1 MFYVLYVV
9 SIDFILKEEDMYGK
23 DGAFMNNSKTQTQNQ
38 RSKYTEDWIPVKAI
52 ENGMIILD
60 NKMRVTGVKIR
71 PRNIF
76 ILEQSVQDNV
86 IIGLK
91 NFYNTVDFD
100 FWLISAD
107 RPVDIS
113 GYLARLQLLY
123 NQTPSP
129 VIRKMINQDI
139 MKANSFMDNNV
150 TDTEYYILFKEKN
163 LEMIQKRL
171 RTIITGLANCG
182 LDSAQTSNDDLRT
195 ILDNFLNGG
204 MKTDFGTVISL

>member
-1 MFYVLYVV
+1 MFYVYCRVCIGFLV
-9 SIDFILKEEDMYGK
+9 KEEDMYGR
-23 DGAFMNNSKTQTQNQ
+23 GGVSMNNLKTKKTQPLK
-38 RSKYTEDWIPVKAI
+38 SKYTESWIPIKAI
-52 ENGMIILD
+52 ENGVILLD

-76 ILEQSVQDNV
+76 ILDGTTQENT
-86 IIGLK
+86 IIALK

-123 NQTPSP
+123 NQATNT
-129 VIRKMINQDI
+129 VIRKLINQDI
-139 MKANSFMDNNV
+139 MKANDFIDNNV

-163 LEMIQKRL
+163 LDLIQKRL

-182 LDSAQTSNDDLRT
+182 LDSSQTSNEDLRV

-204 MKTDFGTVISL
+204 VKTEFGTVVS

>member
-1 MFYVLYVV
+1 MN
-9 SIDFILKEEDMYGK
+9 GK
-23 DGAFMNNSKTQTQNQ
+23 VGALMNNSQEKKEVKNNV
-38 RSKYTEDWIPVKAI
+38 SGKYTESWIPIRAI

-76 ILEQSVQDNV
+76 ILDQVTQENV
-86 IIGLK
+86 IIALK
-91 NFYNTVDFD
+91 NFYNVIDFD
-100 FWLISAD
+100 FWLVSAD

-123 NQTPSP
+123 NQTMSP
-129 VIRKMINQDI
+129 AIRKLINQDI

-163 LEMIQKRL
+163 NDMIQKRL

-182 LDSAQTSNDDLRT
+182 LDSSQTSNDDLRVL
-195 ILDNFLNGG
+195 IDNFLNGG
-204 MKTDFGTVISL
+204 KRTDFGTVVA

>member
-1 MFYVLYVV
+1 
-9 SIDFILKEEDMYGK
+9 
-23 DGAFMNNSKTQTQNQ
+23 MNNSKPQTVK
-38 RSKYTEDWIPVKAI
+38 SKYTESWIPIKGI
-52 ENGMIILD
+52 ENGVIILD
-60 NKMRVTGVKIR
+60 NKYRVTGVKIR

-76 ILEQSVQDNV
+76 ILDGATQENT
-86 IIGLK
+86 IIALK

-129 VIRKMINQDI
+129 VIRKLINQDI
-139 MKANSFMDNNV
+139 MKANDFMDNNV

-163 LEMIQKRL
+163 MDMIQKRL

-182 LDSAQTSNDDLRT
+182 LDSAQTSNEDLRV

-204 MKTDFGTVISL
+204 VRTDFGTVTS

>member
-1 MFYVLYVV
+1 MKEN
-9 SIDFILKEEDMYGK
+9 IDGK
-23 DGAFMNNSKTQTQNQ
+23 VGVFMNNSKTTQSPK
-38 RSKYTEDWIPVKAI
+38 SKYTEDWIPVKAI

-76 ILEQSVQDNV
+76 ILDQGTQDNV

-91 NFYNTVDFD
+91 NFYNTIDFD

-123 NQTPSP
+123 SQTQSP
-129 VIRKMINQDI
+129 IIRKMINQDI
-139 MKANSFMDNNV
+139 MKANNFMDNNV
-150 TDTEYYILFKEKN
+150 TDTEYYILFREKN

-204 MKTDFGTVISL
+204 MKTDFGTVVSQ

>member
-1 MFYVLYVV
+1 MFGKVGV
-9 SIDFILKEEDMYGK
+9 S
-23 DGAFMNNSKTQTQNQ
+23 MNNSKMAQSQN
-38 RSKYTEDWIPVKAI
+38 SKYTEDWIPVKSI

-60 NKMRVTGVKIR
+60 NKSRVTGVKIR

-76 ILEQSVQDNV
+76 ILDQVTQDN
-86 IIGLK
+86 IILALK
-91 NFYNTVDFD
+91 NFYNTIDFD

-123 NQTPSP
+123 NQTQSP
-129 VIRKMINQDI
+129 VIRKMIKEDI
-139 MKANSFMDNNV
+139 MKANNFMDNNV

-171 RTIITGLANCG
+171 RTLITGLANCG

-204 MKTDFGTVISL
+204 MKTDFGTVLS

>member
-1 MFYVLYVV
+1 MFYVRYVV
-9 SIDFILKEEDMYGK
+9 FIVFIQKEENIHGK
-23 DGAFMNNSKTQTQNQ
+23 VGVFMNNSKIQTQ
-38 RSKYTEDWIPVKAI
+38 SPKGKYAEDWIPVKAI

-60 NKMRVTGVKIR
+60 NKLRVTGVKIR

-76 ILEQSVQDNV
+76 ILDQGTQDNV

-91 NFYNTVDFD
+91 NFYNTIDFE

-123 NQTPSP
+123 TQTPSP

-139 MKANSFMDNNV
+139 MKANNFMDNNV

-163 LEMIQKRL
+163 LEMIQKKL

-204 MKTDFGTVISL
+204 MRTDFGTVVSQ

>member
-1 MFYVLYVV
+1 
-9 SIDFILKEEDMYGK
+9 MYGE
-23 DGAFMNNSKTQTQNQ
+23 DGVSMNNSKTQVKSN
-38 RSKYTEDWIPVKAI
+38 SKYTEDWIPIKSI
-52 ENGMIILD
+52 ENGMIVLN
-60 NKMRVTGVKIR
+60 NKYRVSGVKIR

-76 ILEQSVQDNV
+76 ILDGQTQENT
-86 IIGLK
+86 IIALK

-123 NQTPSP
+123 NQTQSP
-129 VIRKMINQDI
+129 AIRKLINQDI
-139 MKANSFMDNNV
+139 MKANDFMDNNV

-163 LEMIQKRL
+163 LDMIQKRI

-182 LDSAQTSNDDLRT
+182 LDSAQTSNEDLRVL
-195 ILDNFLNGG
+195 LDNFLNGG
-204 MKTDFGTVISL
+204 MKTDFGTVVSN

>member
-1 MFYVLYVV
+1 
-9 SIDFILKEEDMYGK
+9 MYGE
-23 DGAFMNNSKTQTQNQ
+23 DGAFMNNSKIQTPSQK
-38 RSKYTEDWIPVKAI
+38 SKYTEDWIPVKAI
-52 ENGMIILD
+52 ENGMIILN

-76 ILEQSVQDNV
+76 ILDQNTQDNV

-123 NQTPSP
+123 NQTSSP

-139 MKANSFMDNNV
+139 LKANSFMDNNV

-204 MKTDFGTVISL
+204 MRTDFGTVVSL

>member
-1 MFYVLYVV
+1 
-9 SIDFILKEEDMYGK
+9 MYGK
-23 DGAFMNNSKTQTQNQ
+23 DGVYINNSSVQPTPKV
-38 RSKYTEDWIPVKAI
+38 KYTESWIPVKGI
-52 ENGMIILD
+52 ENGVIILD
-60 NKMRVTGVKIR
+60 NKSRVTGVKIR

-76 ILEQSVQDNV
+76 ILDGGTQENT
-86 IIGLK
+86 IIALK

-123 NQTPSP
+123 NQTPNP
-129 VIRKMINQDI
+129 VIRKLINQDI
-139 MKANSFMDNNV
+139 MKANNFMDNNV

-163 LEMIQKRL
+163 LDLIQKKL
-171 RTIITGLANCG
+171 RTLITGLANCG
-182 LDSAQTSNDDLRT
+182 LDSAQTSNEDLRV

-204 MKTDFGTVISL
+204 MRTDFGTVIG

>member
-1 MFYVLYVV
+1 M
-9 SIDFILKEEDMYGK
+9 S
-23 DGAFMNNSKTQTQNQ
+23 NSRTKSQ
-38 RSKYTEDWIPVKAI
+38 SKYTEDWVPVRAI

-60 NKMRVTGVKIR
+60 NKSRVTGIKIK

-76 ILEQSVQDNV
+76 ILDQGTQDNV

-91 NFYNTVDFD
+91 NFYNTIDFE

-123 NQTPSP
+123 TQTSSP
-129 VIRKMINQDI
+129 AIRKLINQDI
-139 MKANSFMDNNV
+139 IKANTFMDNNV
-150 TDTEYYILFKEKN
+150 TDTEYYILFKEKKPD
-163 LEMIQKRL
+163 MIQKKL
-171 RTIITGLANCG
+171 RTLISGLANCG
-182 LDSAQTSNDDLRT
+182 LDSTQTSNEDLRT

-204 MKTDFGTVISL
+204 VKTEFGTVVSQV

>member
-1 MFYVLYVV
+1 
-9 SIDFILKEEDMYGK
+9 
-23 DGAFMNNSKTQTQNQ
+23 MNNSKQQTVK
-38 RSKYTEDWIPVKAI
+38 SKYTESWIPVKGI
-52 ENGMIILD
+52 ENGVIILD
-60 NKMRVTGVKIR
+60 NKYRVTGVKIR

-76 ILEQSVQDNV
+76 ILDGATQENT
-86 IIGLK
+86 IIALK

-129 VIRKMINQDI
+129 VIRKLINQDI
-139 MKANSFMDNNV
+139 MKANDFMDNNV

-163 LEMIQKRL
+163 MDMIQKRL

-182 LDSAQTSNDDLRT
+182 LDSAQTSNEDLRV

-204 MKTDFGTVISL
+204 VKTDFGTVTS